1 MRFSP
6 GGGRV
11 RTRLGVWLVPLAVLL
26 VSAVAAPASA
36 AGPAERP
43 ALRAA
48 APPGTGA
55 AAPHGRSAV
64 WSASLQGAHGTS
76 PDLTVRNI
84 ARASVAASSLRVRV
98 GNPYGDR
105 PAAFRSATVGLQLRV
120 GEADLVPGSLRTLT
134 FDGRRQVT
142 VPPGG
147 HVYSDPVPLRVAAQ
161 QNLAVS
167 LYAPGAPVNDHAIRP
182 PTPNPPASF
191 LSLGGDH
198 THDTGDAAYPEED
211 RGLSTE
217 PGYHPG
223 RLWWVEVVDGRTAA
237 AGTIVA
243 LGDSNTAGHAAAGG
257 GDRWTDLLA
266 QRINALPPGRQLAV
280 ANAGIS
286 GNTVSRQP
294 SPYDPTGQCCGPPA
308 PDRLEHDV
316 LDLAGVRHM
325 ILLEGTN
332 DIGGGEF
339 APPSPASQ
347 VIDAMKEIVERAH
360 ARGVRV
366 VGATLMPM
374 CNTVGSD
381 KEANRLA
388 VNEFVRTGG
397 LFDGVIDFDAAVRD
411 PAAPTRI
418 RDAYRSDCYHPNAAG
433 HAAMARAV
441 DLSLFGL
448 GGGEGRSGRN
458 AA

>member
-1 MRFSP
+1 M
-6 GGGRV
+6 
-11 RTRLGVWLVPLAVLL
+11 WLFPLVVLL
-26 VSAVAAPASA
+26 VSAVTVPAVAGEPVRPSGDRAGRAAAPAS
-36 AGPAERP
+36 
-43 ALRAA
+43 
-48 APPGTGA
+48 TGA
-55 AAPHGRSAV
+55 VPSPGRSAV
-64 WSASLQGAHGTS
+64 WSASLQGVHGAS

-105 PAAFRSATVGLQLRV
+105 PATFRSATIGLQLRV

-134 FDGRRQVT
+134 FGGGRGVT

-147 HVYSDPVPLRVAAQ
+147 HAYSDPVPLRVAAQ
-161 QNLAVS
+161 QNLAIS
-167 LYAPGAPVNDHAIRP
+167 LYAPNAPVNDHTFPP

-191 LSLGGDH
+191 LSSGGDH
-198 THDTGDAAYPEED
+198 THDVADAAYPEED
-211 RGLSTE
+211 RGLSAE

-223 RLWWVEVVDGRTAA
+223 QLWWAEVVDGRTAA

-243 LGDSNTAGHAAAGG
+243 LGDSNTTGHAALGG

-266 QRINALPPGRQLAV
+266 RRINALPPGRQLAV

-286 GNTVSRQP
+286 GNTVSRQTN
-294 SPYDPTGQCCGPPA
+294 PYDPTSHCCGPPA
-308 PDRLEHDV
+308 PERLDHDA
-316 LDLAGVRHM
+316 LGLAGVRHM

-332 DIGGGEF
+332 DLGGGPY
-339 APPSPASQ
+339 AQPSPASQ
-347 VIDAMKEIVERAH
+347 VIGAMREIVRRAH

-374 CNTVGSD
+374 CNTPGSA

-388 VNEFVRTGG
+388 VNDFVRDGG
-397 LFDGVIDFDAAVRD
+397 LFDGVVDFDAAVRD
-411 PAAPTRI
+411 PAAPAQI

-441 DLSLFGL
+441 DLALFGL
-448 GGGEGRSGRN
+448 DDGGSRRDGREDRP